1 MYDKV
6 EERFTYFSETREGA
20 KRKSIATDKVIELA
34 QDLDELVPD
43 GREKSIMLTKLE
55 EAKMW
60 AISAIARNIDTR

>member
-1 MYDKV
+1 MSDKI
-6 EERFTYFSETREGA
+6 EERFTYFAETREGA